1 MCGGVVC
8 RFGLPPSPEHP
19 VQQPS
24 PGAHQRKD
32 GMPMSSV
39 YAASIVGLLA
49 VVSGVALMH
58 RW

>member
-1 MCGGVVC
+1 MC
-8 RFGLPPSPEHP
+8 RFGLPPSPAPP
-19 VQQPS
+19 VQQPA
-24 PGAHQRKD
+24 PEAHKRRD
-32 GMPMSSV
+32 AMPMSSV